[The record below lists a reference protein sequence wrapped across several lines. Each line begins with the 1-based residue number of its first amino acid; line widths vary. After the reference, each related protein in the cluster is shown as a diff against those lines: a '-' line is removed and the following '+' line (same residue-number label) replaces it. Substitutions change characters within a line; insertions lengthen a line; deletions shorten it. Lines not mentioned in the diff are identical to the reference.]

1 LVAHHL
7 GTALDLREALG
18 NATDPLRARSAF
30 SAGPGTRGAAAAVCT
45 PVTTARDA
53 NAATRQAASDLTE
66 GTLPTA
72 AAICSDRCEPR
83 HGVVLVF

>member
-1 LVAHHL
+1 VAHHL

-18 NATDPLRARSAF
+18 NATDPCAQRF
-30 SAGPGTRGAAAAVCT
+30 SAGPGTRGAAAAVC
-45 PVTTARDA
+45 PPATTARDA

-72 AAICSDRCEPR
+72 AAICGDRCEPR